1 MANQTVFCFVL
12 RKCCLHENEIY
23 KIQVYNKSTS
33 ISTFAVQVL
42 PNLQKSSGRL
52 LREVCH
58 PYTALFRNN
67 ANFFLQ
73 TQENNQDE
81 ERETGCFQSK
91 INYVN
96 TKTRAKTK
104 YQISGGQNSYSSSFP
119 LLDQKFES
127 SLIDS

>member
-1 MANQTVFCFVL
+1 MSSRERDLQ
-12 RKCCLHENEIY
+12 
-23 KIQVYNKSTS
+23 STS
-33 ISTFAVQVL
+33 LQYTRTSTSTFAVQVL

-58 PYTALFRNN
+58 PYTALLRSN

-104 YQISGGQNSYSSSFP
+104 KPDLWRAKLVLVFVSALGSKVR
-119 LLDQKFES
+119 KFS
-127 SLIDS
+127 IDS